1 MFLTIIVILAILGA
15 IAAIIYTFIVSR
27 RGGLK
32 EEMTEK
38 EAYIMAGRDR
48 HRPQSEGIPVYEKT
62 FGKKKTLHKSSAET
76 NLSWAEIGQG
86 FREKNPRVI
95 FTFLG
100 VLLFIIIVFW
110 IVAAAFRA
118 GW

>member
-1 MFLTIIVILAILGA
+1 MFWVIIVILAILGA
-15 IAAIIYTFIVSR
+15 IAAVIYTFIVSR
-27 RGGLK
+27 KGGLK
-32 EEMTEK
+32 EDMSEK

-62 FGKKKTLHKSSAET
+62 FGKKKTLHKTSAQA

-86 FREKNPRVI
+86 FREKNFKVI
-95 FTFLG
+95 FTLLG
-100 VLLFIIIVFW
+100 VLLFILVVFW
-110 IVAAAFRA
+110 IVTAAFLA